1 MEFCGGT
8 HLSNVAQA
16 KFFAI
21 VEEGSISKGIRR
33 VVAITGDRANESLV
47 LAKQIEA
54 MLSHARSLHGK
65 ELEAAVT
72 ELQQTI
78 PAAVISVATKAHLKE
93 ELKSIEKMMMAEK
106 KEVAAK
112 QLEEALRGVE
122 AVVKEVKEKGEAGRV
137 FYTVDALESANATK
151 MMQKVREL
159 DKEGSYF
166 IFSVDRV
173 NPKVAMYALVAKEK
187 GTKTFS
193 AKSWIAA
200 VAAEC
205 GGKGGGNPTL
215 AQGQSKDITNVEKA
229 FQKAEEML
237 KDSM

>member
-193 AKSWIAA
+193 AKTWIAA
-200 VAAEC
+200 VATEC

-237 KDSM
+237 KESM

>member
-122 AVVKEVKEKGEAGRV
+122 AVVKEVQEKGEAGRV

-193 AKSWIAA
+193 AKTWIAA

-237 KDSM
+237 KESM

>member
-122 AVVKEVKEKGEAGRV
+122 AVVKEVKERRFLRRKKRKRSRLTATCASTATNPDTRR
-137 FYTVDALESANATK
+137 ES
-151 MMQKVREL
+151 VHC
-159 DKEGSYF
+159 F
-166 IFSVDRV
+166 IR
-173 NPKVAMYALVAKEK
+173 N
-187 GTKTFS
+187 
-193 AKSWIAA
+193 
-200 VAAEC
+200 
-205 GGKGGGNPTL
+205 
-215 AQGQSKDITNVEKA
+215 
-229 FQKAEEML
+229 
-237 KDSM
+237 

>member
-1 MEFCGGT
+1 M
-8 HLSNVAQA
+8 
-16 KFFAI
+16 
-21 VEEGSISKGIRR
+21 EEGSISKGIRR

-237 KDSM
+237 KESM

>member
-33 VVAITGDRANESLV
+33 VVAITGDRANESQV
-47 LAKQIEA
+47 PAKQIEA

-193 AKSWIAA
+193 AKTWIAA

-237 KDSM
+237 KESM

>member
-78 PAAVISVATKAHLKE
+78 PAAVISVASKAHLKE

-193 AKSWIAA
+193 AKTWIAA

-237 KDSM
+237 KESM

>member
-1 MEFCGGT
+1 M
-8 HLSNVAQA
+8 
-16 KFFAI
+16 
-21 VEEGSISKGIRR
+21 EEGSISKGIRR

-193 AKSWIAA
+193 AKTWIAA

-237 KDSM
+237 KESM

>member
-54 MLSHARSLHGK
+54 MLSHTRSLHGK

-93 ELKSIEKMMMAEK
+93 ELKSIERMMMAEK

-193 AKSWIAA
+193 AKTWIAA

-237 KDSM
+237 KESM

>member
-1 MEFCGGT
+1 MEVCGGT
-8 HLSNVAQA
+8 HRSNVAQA

-93 ELKSIEKMMMAEK
+93 ELESIEKMMMAEK

-137 FYTVDALESANATK
+137 FYTVGALESANATK

-193 AKSWIAA
+193 AKTWIAA

-237 KDSM
+237 KESM

>member
-78 PAAVISVATKAHLKE
+78 PAAVISVATKAHRKE
-93 ELKSIEKMMMAEK
+93 ELKSIERMMRAET

-122 AVVKEVKEKGEAGRV
+122 AVVKEVKETGEAGRV

-193 AKSWIAA
+193 AKTWIAA

-237 KDSM
+237 KESM

>member
-193 AKSWIAA
+193 AKTWIAA

-215 AQGQSKDITNVEKA
+215 AQGQSKDITNVGKA

-237 KDSM
+237 KESM

>member
-16 KFFAI
+16 KFFTI

-193 AKSWIAA
+193 AKTWIAA

-237 KDSM
+237 KESM

>member
-93 ELKSIEKMMMAEK
+93 ELKSIERMMMAEK

-193 AKSWIAA
+193 AKTWIAA

-237 KDSM
+237 KESM

>member
-1 MEFCGGT
+1 M
-8 HLSNVAQA
+8 
-16 KFFAI
+16 
-21 VEEGSISKGIRR
+21 
-33 VVAITGDRANESLV
+33 VAITGDRANESLV

-193 AKSWIAA
+193 AKTWIAA

-237 KDSM
+237 KESM

>member
-122 AVVKEVKEKGEAGRV
+122 AVVKEVMEKGEAGRV

-166 IFSVDRV
+166 IFSVVSSRLLIASLNDLS
-173 NPKVAMYALVAKEK
+173 PSSIMIAGLWLIVAQPM
-187 GTKTFS
+187 
-193 AKSWIAA
+193 
-200 VAAEC
+200 
-205 GGKGGGNPTL
+205 TL
-215 AQGQSKDITNVEKA
+215 TR
-229 FQKAEEML
+229 
-237 KDSM
+237 